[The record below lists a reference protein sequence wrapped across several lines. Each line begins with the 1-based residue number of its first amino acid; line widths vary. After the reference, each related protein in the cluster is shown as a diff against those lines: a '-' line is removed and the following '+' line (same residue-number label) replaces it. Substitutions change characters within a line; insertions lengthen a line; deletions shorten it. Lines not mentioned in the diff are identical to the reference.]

1 MRRLRCHPM
10 GDLLKMVCDMEHARA
25 IPAEGLA
32 VHEPEPRMGMT
43 LFEGLEM
50 SRFEREGL

>member
-1 MRRLRCHPM
+1 M

-25 IPAEGLA
+25 IPAERLA
-32 VHEPEPRMGMT
+32 VHEHEPRMGMT
-43 LFEGLEM
+43 LFEGFEM